1 MRVWDLPAGYLNR
14 GSLLGEH
21 RELHGLRSI
30 LVNGKDGYSRHP
42 ETLRWVGCLSGLDRR
57 HDLLAAEMRLRGYAD
72 RTPVD
77 THPDEVT
84 WPSSYVT
91 EPMEQIRLLQTKY
104 ADRPAGRIPLPANAH
119 ELWAHHKYSVLARDP
134 HEYRRIGR
142 AVANMGSVADFS
154 SLAEELVEL
163 LRLVPPAG
171 RMVNALDHMWGYVSA
186 FASTDERRYAA
197 GSPARLLEKTADL
210 VMKTHEP
217 YLLRSTAL
225 SELAVF
231 IRQDQ
236 TDISRHSTEEK
247 LP

>member
-57 HDLLAAEMRLRGYAD
+57 HDLLAAEMKLRGYSD

-77 THPDEVT
+77 SHPDEVT

-91 EPMEQIRLLQTKY
+91 EPLEQIRLLQAKY
-104 ADRPAGRIPLPANAH
+104 VDKPSGRIPLPVNAH

-134 HEYRRIGR
+134 QEYRRIGR
-142 AVANMGSVADFS
+142 AVANLRGSTDFS
-154 SLAEELVEL
+154 SLVAELVHL
-163 LRLVPPAG
+163 LRVVPPPG
-171 RMVNALDHMWGYVSA
+171 RVVNALDHMWGYVA
-186 FASTDERRYAA
+186 PCASEEERSYRR
-197 GSPARLLEKTADL
+197 GSPARLLETIATL
-210 VMKTHEP
+210 AGRTQER
-217 YLLRSTAL
+217 YLMRSTAL

-231 IRQDQ
+231 IREND
-236 TDISRHSTEEK
+236 TEIPGNSAEEK
-247 LP
+247 RS

>member
-42 ETLRWVGCLSGLDRR
+42 ETIRWVGCLSGLDRR
-57 HDLLAAEMRLRGYAD
+57 HDLLAAEMKLRGYVD

-77 THPDEVT
+77 AHPDKVT

-91 EPMEQIRLLQTKY
+91 EPMEQIRLLRTKY
-104 ADRPAGRIPLPANAH
+104 VDKPSGRIPLPVNAH

-134 HEYRRIGR
+134 QEYRRIGR
-142 AVANMGSVADFS
+142 AIANRDSTADFS
-154 SLAEELVEL
+154 SLAAELVEL

-171 RMVNALDHMWGYVSA
+171 RVMNALDHMWGYVSNV
-186 FASTDERRYAA
+186 ASEEERRYAD
-197 GSPARLLEKTADL
+197 GSPAGLLESIAAL
-210 VMKTHEP
+210 VSRTKEP
-217 YLLRSTAL
+217 YLTRSTAL

-231 IRQDQ
+231 VRQDQ
-236 TDISRHSTEEK
+236 TDIPSEIR
-247 LP
+247 